1 MDRDSTSIRK
11 LTAIMFIDMVG
22 YTAMMQKDE
31 RRTQD
36 LVKRQRELIK
46 PLVVKHSGEVLRYAG
61 DGTLCTFRSAIEAV
75 NCAVDIQKALRD
87 EDELNLRIG
96 IHVGDIVFEGDDIY
110 GDGVNVASRIEPLA
124 EPGGVCISERVYDDI
139 KNQPDME
146 AEYLGEKE
154 LKNVSHLTKIYC
166 LIGKGL
172 SVSRPFRAEP
182 EAPVAAPELVSERV
196 ETKSPLKK
204 LLPWAIGAALLLI
217 LFFAKGWFMEE
228 SFIPEVAAD
237 ENSLAVMFIE
247 NMMDPSD
254 SERHAEMIKELLITD
269 LSQSHDLRI
278 IGGQRLY
285 DIAKRNRKGEDVII
299 DRSNATEIAR
309 EAGARWMLVGKLSG
323 VGSHMVLTTQIEG
336 VRDGKI
342 VESQRADSEDL
353 FALVDML
360 TKEVKA
366 DLGLVSKP
374 GEIDAPVKEI
384 TTSSAVAYQHYLEGL
399 EFLNE
404 LNYGEAINR
413 FNQAVDIDPTFTKAL
428 YKLAVAQSWFEF
440 GNVLRAKET
449 VKKILLNKE
458 SLTEGELLLVEGFEA
473 LIYADYSTAKDI
485 YQRLL
490 LIYPDDKE
498 IHYGLGEAYFHSGM
512 GESLKAL
519 AAFEEA
525 INLDPE
531 FTLAYAHIFH
541 IYQKERMDAKAI
553 RVANRLINSNPD
565 KASGYRYL
573 ADIYGLKGELNKSI
587 KNYEKAAEL
596 NKGNYNSIV
605 LQGWAYR
612 IGGDYEEALNKYAE
626 LFKPDVPAIWQ
637 YRGKMISGFVYAE
650 QGQYKKAIQLTR
662 EAVRIVRPIDEQN
675 VILNMETLARYY
687 SSNGDTVKAFSLLDS
702 ALAMNPNMDLER
714 WIYEDKGLLYAAS
727 GNQEELRKL
736 IAVLDMPEKQIGV
749 TWAWDMP
756 NILKTELY
764 RLQGDIDKAIL
775 KHDNLEIYSYVLTF
789 DLKAALYG
797 DDRDWENVILTAN
810 EMQATYLHGAILVDS
825 RYHNYPRAYY
835 IRGKAYEE
843 MGKPEL
849 AIENYEALLEL
860 WKDADE
866 EIPERRDTIKR
877 LAALKQGS

>member
-46 PLVVKHSGEVLRYAG
+46 PSVVKHSGEVLRYTG

-196 ETKSPLKK
+196 ETKSPMKK
-204 LLPWAIGAALLLI
+204 LLQWAMGAAVLLI
-217 LFFAKGWFMEE
+217 LFFAKGWFTGE
-228 SFIPEVAAD
+228 SSIPEVAAD

-285 DIAKRNRKGEDVII
+285 DIAKRTRKGEDVII

-384 TTSSAVAYQHYLEGL
+384 TTSSAVAYQHYLEGI

-404 LNYGEAINR
+404 ENYSEAIDKFTR
-413 FNQAVDIDPTFTKAL
+413 AVEIDSNFTKAL
-428 YKLAVAQSWFEF
+428 YKLAVAQGWFE
-440 GNVLRAKET
+440 GAEASKET

-458 SLTEGELLLVEGFEA
+458 SLTEGELLLVKGFEA
-473 LIYADYSTAKDI
+473 YLNGDNSTAIGI

-490 LIYPDDKE
+490 LMYPDEKE

-519 AAFEEA
+519 DAFEEA
-525 INLDPE
+525 IDLDPE
-531 FTLAYAHIFH
+531 FRLAYAHIFG
-541 IYQKERMDAKAI
+541 IYQRERMDDRAI

-565 KASGYRYL
+565 NASGYRYL
-573 ADIYGLKGELNKSI
+573 ADVYGWKGELYKSI
-587 KNYEKAAEL
+587 ENYEKAAEL
-596 NKGNYNSIV
+596 NKGNYDSIV
-605 LQGWAYR
+605 LQGWAHR
-612 IGGDYEEALNKYAE
+612 IEGKYEEALSKYAE
-626 LFKPDVPAIWQ
+626 LFVPDVPAIWQ
-637 YRGKMISGFVYAE
+637 FQGKMISGYVYAE

-662 EAVRIVRPIDEQN
+662 EAIRIDHQLDEQN
-675 VILNMETLARYY
+675 VTSSMRTLAKYY
-687 SSNGDTVKAFSLLDS
+687 SSSGDTVRAFSLLDS
-702 ALAMNPNMDLER
+702 ALAMKPTIDEER
-714 WIYEDKGLLYAAS
+714 RLYGLKGYFYATS
-727 GNQEELRKL
+727 GNQEELRKI
-736 IAVLDMPEKQIGV
+736 IAALNMREKQIGV
-749 TWAWDMP
+749 VFSINA
-756 NILKTELY
+756 IIGGLKMVLF
-764 RLQGDIDKAIL
+764 RLQGNIEMAMVEYNKL
-775 KHDNLEIYSYVLTF
+775 SQFLRLFNLE
-789 DLKAALYG
+789 LKARLYG
-797 DDRDWENVILTAN
+797 DAGDWENVILTAN
-810 EMQATYLHGAILVDS
+810 EMQATYLQGAILVDS

-849 AIENYEALLEL
+849 AIENYEALLDL